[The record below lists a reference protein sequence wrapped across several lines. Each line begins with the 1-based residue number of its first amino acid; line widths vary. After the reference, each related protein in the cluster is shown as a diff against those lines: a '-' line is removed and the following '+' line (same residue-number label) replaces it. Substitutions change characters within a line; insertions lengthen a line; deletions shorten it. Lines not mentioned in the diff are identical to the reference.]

1 MHLSYLVSTCYKS
14 WILVKYVFPTT
25 ALHLQSNLLMTMIR
39 LLYVTKTKHH
49 ACPQVTL
56 SKRAA
61 DSLALAS
68 AFGKENGAN
77 NNRNNNNNNNNNW
90 AGPWNSPEV
99 KTCVLFWMCDILLSW
114 FFSPPRGYLM
124 MAAGFCG
131 MFSGTAFP
139 DPRRRGAFKV
149 PAVDVAAG
157 HVPKLPWVCCSGACA
172 RCDVLWQRQRCSNA
186 RRQKTCCSFLGGTF
200 GFFGCTFLEMM
211 DWTASCWILPASHL
225 INTSPCQASTGF
237 QSCLHVIFE
246 LVFVSFWCPR
256 HFIFHSFTF
265 PIPWGMCHCLFMT

>member
-1 MHLSYLVSTCYKS
+1 MQVFLQYMHHIQFVFGCICAFVYSLCDFTSLLHIHYIWHMHLSYLLSTCYKS

-99 KTCVLFWMCDILLSW
+99 KTCFLFDFVW
-114 FFSPPRGYLM
+114 FCWVDYFHRFGAIFM
-124 MAAGFCG
+124 MAAWILWDTQERPSRIPDAGGPSRSRPWTWPPGTCQSCHEFVAAAPVHVATCFG
-131 MFSGTAFP
+131 SG
-139 DPRRRGAFKV
+139 RGAATQGGRKLAVRFWEELWGVLVV
-149 PAVDVAAG
+149 P
-157 HVPKLPWVCCSGACA
+157 S
-172 RCDVLWQRQRCSNA
+172 
-186 RRQKTCCSFLGGTF
+186 
-200 GFFGCTFLEMM
+200 
-211 DWTASCWILPASHL
+211 
-225 INTSPCQASTGF
+225 
-237 QSCLHVIFE
+237 
-246 LVFVSFWCPR
+246 
-256 HFIFHSFTF
+256 
-265 PIPWGMCHCLFMT
+265 